1 MIRRRL
7 LVLATVIASV
17 ALAACADVTAPSHD
31 ASCPI
36 TNGGS
41 TCK

>member
-31 ASCPI
+31 VCPI
-36 TNGGS
+36 NNGSS